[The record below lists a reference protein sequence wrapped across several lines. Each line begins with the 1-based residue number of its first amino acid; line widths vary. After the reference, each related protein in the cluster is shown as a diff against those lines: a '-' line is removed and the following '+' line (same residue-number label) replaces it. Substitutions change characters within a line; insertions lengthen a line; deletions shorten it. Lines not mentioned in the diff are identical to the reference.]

1 MKKLFAQIV
10 KFGIVGFTSFGI
22 DYVTGL
28 IVLNLVKALTS
39 SSYFEM
45 ASLVGSVA
53 GCTVS
58 VIANYILSFKFVFE
72 RKEDLNKKVEFIT
85 FVVLSLIG
93 MLLNSFLIWIVV
105 GPIYRGSTALQ
116 QHIGYN
122 LIYTI
127 AKVFATAVVMVYNF
141 ITRKIFLEKKSAS
154 RPSNDLTDC
163 PSTEL
168 WMDVCEKN
176 LPPFWKA
183 NITEKEKLP
192 KRNTLFQP
200 PRQSACTQPKYS

>member
-1 MKKLFAQIV
+1 MALYGILYRMLLKNYIRRNRGKNEKLFAQIV
-10 KFGIVGFTSFGI
+10 KFGIVGFISFGI

-28 IVLNLVKALTS
+28 IVLNLVMALTS

-53 GCTVS
+53 GFTVS

-105 GPIYRGSTALQ
+105 GPIYRGEHCTAAAHRLQ
-116 QHIGYN
+116 PDFTPLQ
-122 LIYTI
+122 
-127 AKVFATAVVMVYNF
+127 K
-141 ITRKIFLEKKSAS
+141 FLQLRLSWCTTLLPEKSFW
-154 RPSNDLTDC
+154 RRND
-163 PSTEL
+163 S
-168 WMDVCEKN
+168 EKN
-176 LPPFWKA
+176 LKRRQRRK
-183 NITEKEKLP
+183 TLP
-192 KRNTLFQP
+192 SFQRKIKR
-200 PRQSACTQPKYS
+200 KGW

>member
-10 KFGIVGFTSFGI
+10 KFGIVGFISFGI

-28 IVLNLVKALTS
+28 IVLNLVMALTS

-53 GCTVS
+53 GFTVS

-93 MLLNSFLIWIVV
+93 MLLKYPQFRPTWNWAGRYPTLSRSCAEVCSHIATC
-105 GPIYRGSTALQ
+105 RTAQRSLRTKFVQ
-116 QHIGYN
+116 LKG
-122 LIYTI
+122 L
-127 AKVFATAVVMVYNF
+127 A
-141 ITRKIFLEKKSAS
+141 
-154 RPSNDLTDC
+154 
-163 PSTEL
+163 
-168 WMDVCEKN
+168 
-176 LPPFWKA
+176 
-183 NITEKEKLP
+183 
-192 KRNTLFQP
+192 
-200 PRQSACTQPKYS
+200 PR

>member
-10 KFGIVGFTSFGI
+10 KFGIVGFISFGI

-28 IVLNLVKALTS
+28 IVLNLVMALTS

-53 GCTVS
+53 GFTVS

-72 RKEDLNKKVEFIT
+72 RKDLNKKVEFIT

-141 ITRKIFLEKKSAS
+141 ITRKIFLEQQ
-154 RPSNDLTDC
+154 
-163 PSTEL
+163 
-168 WMDVCEKN
+168 
-176 LPPFWKA
+176 
-183 NITEKEKLP
+183 NIITAP
-192 KRNTLFQP
+192 
-200 PRQSACTQPKYS
+200 

>member
-10 KFGIVGFTSFGI
+10 KFGIIGFISFGI

-28 IVLNLVKALTS
+28 IVLNLVMALTS

-53 GCTVS
+53 GFTVS

-93 MLLNSFLIWIVV
+93 MLLNSFLVYLMYQLVQLLHSHLTFSVIIVMFM
-105 GPIYRGSTALQ
+105 
-116 QHIGYN
+116 H
-122 LIYTI
+122 
-127 AKVFATAVVMVYNF
+127 VVRQVLLCLLRQ
-141 ITRKIFLEKKSAS
+141 THRK
-154 RPSNDLTDC
+154 
-163 PSTEL
+163 L
-168 WMDVCEKN
+168 W
-176 LPPFWKA
+176 
-183 NITEKEKLP
+183 T
-192 KRNTLFQP
+192 
-200 PRQSACTQPKYS
+200 